1 MAVCLYSSISAICAC
16 TFAVMQVTLRLC
28 RQAFVSLVALMPS
41 GVCAIAVLMRQA
53 FVPVPVHLLCYAA
66 DVPLHSCR
74 YAQVQRGTD
83 ASGHLSRGNMVL
95 YAAGIAGIKVRY
107 LTFCASHPPYN
118 DFSFTRKCQRSCPEQ
133 QQLFRKILLQIFN
146 HCEADYYLFK

>member
-16 TFAVMQVTLRLC
+16 TFAVMQVTLRSC
-28 RQAFVSLVALMPS
+28 RGRLYHCGAH
-41 GVCAIAVLMRQA
+41 AVR
-53 FVPVPVHLLCYAA
+53 LLCLCPCTCCAA
-66 DVPLHSCR
+66 LLMCLCTQCR
-74 YAQVQRGTD
+74 YARVQRGTD

-107 LTFCASHPPYN
+107 LTFCASHPPHN

>member
-41 GVCAIAVLMRQA
+41 GVCAIAVLMPSGFCACARA
-53 FVPVPVHLLCYAA
+53 LV
-66 DVPLHSCR
+66 VPLHSCR
-74 YAQVQRGTD
+74 YARVQRVTD

-107 LTFCASHPPYN
+107 LTFCASHPPHN

>member
-16 TFAVMQVTLRLC
+16 TFAVMQVTLRSC
-28 RQAFVSLVALMPS
+28 
-41 GVCAIAVLMRQA
+41 RQA
-53 FVPVPVHLLCYAA
+53 FVPVPVPVHLLCCAA

-74 YAQVQRGTD
+74 YARVQRGTD
-83 ASGHLSRGNMVL
+83 ASVHLSRGNMVL

-107 LTFCASHPPYN
+107 LTFCASHPPHN

>member
-16 TFAVMQVTLRLC
+16 TFAVMQVTLRSC
-28 RQAFVSLVALMPS
+28 RRAFVPLRCS
-41 GVCAIAVLMRQA
+41 CRQA
-53 FVPVPVHLLCYAA
+53 FVPVPVHLLCCAA

-107 LTFCASHPPYN
+107 LTFCASHPPHN

>member
-41 GVCAIAVLMRQA
+41 GVCAIAVLMPSGVCAIAVLMRQAFVPLRCSYRQA

-107 LTFCASHPPYN
+107 LTFCASHPPHN

-133 QQLFRKILLQIFN
+133 Q
-146 HCEADYYLFK
+146 